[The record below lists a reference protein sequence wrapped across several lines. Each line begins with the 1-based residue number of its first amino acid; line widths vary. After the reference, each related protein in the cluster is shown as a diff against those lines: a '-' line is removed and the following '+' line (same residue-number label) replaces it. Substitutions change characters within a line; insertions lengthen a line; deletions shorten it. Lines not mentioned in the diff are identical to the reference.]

1 MKLNR
6 FAKFAWFVLA
16 FNLAVILWGAFV
28 RASGSGAGC
37 GSHWPLCNGEVVPQS
52 YTIEKVIEYTHRA
65 TSGLALILIVAMAV
79 YAFLAFPRGHR
90 VRYGSVLSLAFIL
103 TEALVGAGLVL
114 LGLVAQNSS
123 MTRASLMSFH
133 LVNTFILL
141 AAMTVTA
148 WWASSGAAV
157 RLRNQGALLWI
168 FGAGLVA
175 TLLLGVSGA
184 VTALGDTLF
193 PSSSVTEGLSQD
205 ISSTAHILIRLRLL
219 HPTLAVSVGI
229 GLMVLAFLT
238 RQYRRNVAAKR
249 LSLAL
254 PSIIA
259 LQLLAGLA
267 NVFLLAPVWMQLVHL
282 FLADILWIVLV
293 LMMAAALSENEQ
305 EAGEQVWVADATVA
319 H

>member
-1 MKLNR
+1 
-6 FAKFAWFVLA
+6 
-16 FNLAVILWGAFV
+16 
-28 RASGSGAGC
+28 
-37 GSHWPLCNGEVVPQS
+37 
-52 YTIEKVIEYTHRA
+52 
-65 TSGLALILIVAMAV
+65 
-79 YAFLAFPRGHR
+79 
-90 VRYGSVLSLAFIL
+90 
-103 TEALVGAGLVL
+103 
-114 LGLVAQNSS
+114 
-123 MTRASLMSFH
+123 
-133 LVNTFILL
+133 
-141 AAMTVTA
+141 MTVTA
-148 WWASSGAAV
+148 WWASGGAAV

-193 PSSSVTEGLSQD
+193 PSASVAEGLTQD
-205 ISSTAHILIRLRLL
+205 LSSTVHILIRLRLL

-229 GLMVLAFLT
+229 GLMVIAFLT

-319 H
+319 R

>member
-6 FAKFAWFVLA
+6 FAKFSWFVLA

-37 GSHWPLCNGEVVPQS
+37 GSHWPLCNGEVVPRT
-52 YTIEKVIEYTHRA
+52 YTIERVIEFTHRA

-79 YAFLAFPRGHR
+79 CAFLAFPRGHR
-90 VRYGSVLSLAFIL
+90 VRFGSVLSLFFIL

-141 AAMTVTA
+141 AVMTVTA
-148 WWASSGAAV
+148 WWASGGAAV
-157 RLRNQGALLWI
+157 QLRNQGALLWI
-168 FGAGLVA
+168 FCAGLLA
-175 TLLLGVSGA
+175 TLILGVSGA
-184 VTALGDTLF
+184 VTALGDSLF
-193 PSSSVTEGLSQD
+193 PSASVAEGLTQD
-205 ISSTAHILIRLRLL
+205 FSSTVHILIRLRLL

-229 GLMVLAFLT
+229 GLMFIAFLT

-305 EAGEQVWVADATVA
+305 EAGERAWVADATVA
-319 H
+319 R

>member
-28 RASGSGAGC
+28 RATGSGAGC
-37 GSHWPLCNGEVVPQS
+37 GSHWPLCNGEVVPLS
-52 YTIEKVIEYTHRA
+52 YTIERVIEFTHRA

-90 VRYGSVLSLAFIL
+90 VRFGSVLSLVFIL

-148 WWASSGAAV
+148 WWASGGAAV

-193 PSSSVTEGLSQD
+193 PSASVAEGLTQD
-205 ISSTAHILIRLRLL
+205 FSSTVHILIRLRLL
-219 HPTLAVSVGI
+219 HPTLAVSVGL
-229 GLMVLAFLT
+229 GLMVIAFLT
-238 RQYRRNVAAKR
+238 RQYKRNVAAKR

-305 EAGEQVWVADATVA
+305 EAGMQAWLAGATA
-319 H
+319 AR